1 MNLGLLGPS
10 SYRKGPT
17 GAIEAIGAKGAI
29 ETIEAIETIGAIE
42 PIGAIEAIEA
52 IGAIEAKGAIE
63 KSNLFICHSHHGLD
77 RLAGMLPEYMI
88 VVAVGTARMKCDICE
103 DSFCRQR

>member
-29 ETIEAIETIGAIE
+29 ETIETIETIGAIE
-42 PIGAIEAIEA
+42 TIEAT
-52 IGAIEAKGAIE
+52 GAIE

-88 VVAVGTARMKCDICE
+88 VVAVGNRPE
-103 DSFCRQR
+103 EV